1 MPYLKLR
8 NIILVALALRIAFPV
23 LIFGLNRDV
32 NVFHDNDTIEYIE
45 PARSLITSGQFV
57 TKGVPEIERTPGYP
71 LLLVPGILLGR
82 IDLITIAL
90 QIVLG
95 CISVLIVY
103 KIGLLLFD
111 TYEIGLLCAALY
123 AVEPLTIMYTSQ
135 LYSETLYATVSFG
148 FFVFSDQVSEERRAV
163 RHHPVWRC
171 FGRHGLCETH
181 FLLYAFP
188 DHSCAYPL
196 DADEAIAQSQTIL
209 SCGLVLLIS
218 MAMIVVWQARNKI
231 ETGYSGFSAISD
243 QNLYFYVGGAI
254 LAKKHGVRLSQQ
266 LENMGYGVPET
277 YFSLHPEQRSWSR
290 DEVYRYR
297 GKEGLKLVLENP
309 WTFFRLGA
317 ENAMTTLRE
326 TGATDLLDLVKM
338 DQASPEGAKLKW
350 ILKLPLFIV
359 LLAYWT
365 LAAIG
370 VLSKRWSNGA
380 QLMVLILVAAYLVL
394 TASMGGIGYSRFR
407 HPVLPI
413 VCLMAGCG
421 LFTIL
426 ERFAPLGKIEA
437 RVPARRNV

>member
-1 MPYLKLR
+1 MAHLKLR
-8 NIILVALALRIAFPV
+8 NIILAALALRIAFPL
-23 LIFGLNRDV
+23 LIFGLSRDV
-32 NVFHDNDTIEYIE
+32 NVFYDNDTIEYIE
-45 PARSLITSGQFV
+45 PARSLMTSGQFA
-57 TKGVPEIERTPGYP
+57 TNGVPEIERTPAYP

-82 IDLITIAL
+82 IELATIAL

-95 CISVLIVY
+95 CFSVFIVY
-103 KIGLLLFD
+103 KIGILLFD
-111 TYEIGLLCAALY
+111 THEIGLLCAALY
-123 AVEPLTIMYTSQ
+123 AVEPLTIVYTSR
-135 LYSETLYATVSFG
+135 LYSETLYATVLLICLYFLIRYLKSGALSDIILSAVALATTAYVRPISYFMPSVITVALILWTLLRRSQDRKIFFHAG
-148 FFVFSDQVSEERRAV
+148 LFFV
-163 RHHPVWRC
+163 
-171 FGRHGLCETH
+171 
-181 FLLYAFP
+181 
-188 DHSCAYPL
+188 
-196 DADEAIAQSQTIL
+196 
-209 SCGLVLLIS
+209 IS

-254 LAKKHGVRLSQQ
+254 LAEKNGVRFSEQ

-277 YFSLHPEQRSWSR
+277 YFSLHPEQRTWSQ
-290 DEVYRYR
+290 DEVYRFR
-297 GKEGLKLVLENP
+297 GKEGIKLVLENP

-326 TGATDLLDLVKM
+326 TGATDLLDMVKM
-338 DQASPEGAKLKW
+338 DQASPAGAKLKW

-359 LLAYWT
+359 LLAYWS

-370 VLSKRWSNGA
+370 VFSKRWSNGA

-407 HPVLPI
+407 HPVMPI

-426 ERFAPLGKIEA
+426 QRIKCRADLG
-437 RVPARRNV
+437 N